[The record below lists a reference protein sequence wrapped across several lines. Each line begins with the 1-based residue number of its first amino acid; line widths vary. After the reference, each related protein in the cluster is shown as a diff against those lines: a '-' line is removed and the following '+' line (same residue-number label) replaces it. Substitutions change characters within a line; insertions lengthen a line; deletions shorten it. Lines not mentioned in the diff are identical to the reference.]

1 MDGQFSASQE
11 QLSETFARL
20 FDLDLNSK
28 EHRIRLAPRHPMLD
42 QHYTVH
48 TEEIEH
54 FIDLCIDWALARK
67 SGLYVYGHYRQG
79 KTKAINSAIDD
90 LKTRLPFTAVLSC
103 IGQRNLH
110 QSKENFCLYLLDH
123 WGHSITD
130 RRRNMRVEPV
140 LLNFLMSQCEEV
152 GGRQCVLFIDEA
164 QLFSVQHYRYLLEI
178 WNSMRDRGYILSTIL
193 VGQPGLTQLK
203 DLTSEMDHGAVVSR
217 FFVKSHSI
225 SGIKSE
231 DMLSRFLESYDD
243 ALHFPVGST
252 WSYSRFFLNA
262 AFEHGWRLKNE
273 SSVFWQALCSESG
286 AKPQEIKSS
295 GFRLAWIVDAI
306 HGFLLDGMKA
316 DASKFHGTV
325 DTWKELLSA
334 STDRRLM
341 I

>member
-1 MDGQFSASQE
+1 MDNQYSASQE
-11 QLSETFARL
+11 QMEETFARL
-20 FDLDLNSK
+20 FDLDLSLK

-42 QHYTVH
+42 QHYIVQ
-48 TEEIEH
+48 TEEVDN
-54 FIDLCIDWALARK
+54 FINLCFDWVLARK

-79 KTKAINSAIDD
+79 KTKAINSAIED
-90 LKTRLPFTAVLSC
+90 LKERLPFTAVLSC

-123 WGHSITD
+123 WGHGITE

-178 WNSMRDRGYILSTIL
+178 WNCMRDRGYILSTIL

-217 FFVKSHSI
+217 FFVKGHSI

-231 DMLSRFLESYDD
+231 DMLSKFLENYDG
-243 ALHFPVGST
+243 ALYFPVGST
-252 WSYSRFFLNA
+252 WSYSRFFLSA

-273 SSVFWQALCSESG
+273 SPIFWQALCSESG
-286 AKPQEIKSS
+286 AKPNLIKST
-295 GFRLAWIVDAI
+295 GFRLAWVVDAI
-306 HGFLLDGMKA
+306 HGFLLDGMKT
-316 DASKFHGTV
+316 DKPKFHGTV
-325 DTWKELLSA
+325 DMWKELLSA